1 MNRFQF
7 HRIGVADQQAS
18 SRLSLQDCLQAVLPA
33 ADLLMRD
40 VLDGLSGVSGRKRF
54 NGALACPTPISW
66 EMTDVLCGQTPLVV
80 QTFVAQ
86 LELSVYSGG
95 VQDSSDR
102 PTSGFD
108 DLKLIIGDQI
118 DGSLERALALQEVSH
133 CVDDVMPSVDALVS
147 SLAGWTTVQPLL
159 NPLKAEVF
167 ANALLVCLHRYAPDP
182 KVRAALLMPCAGLL
196 GVGLREFYQEICS
209 WLRSLGIEPSRPAGM
224 STVAGSSA
232 SEEGTKNSTSR
243 TMAILDKFRNLL
255 SGKAEWSTRGQDF
268 LPTVPYSYDALEELK
283 LIKPMMQR
291 LTERGS
297 QYVEVAVTED
307 LAALGDTQGQSQAKR
322 LSRQLGQE
330 VVRLMLDSQLNDDR
344 LQPAVAVLIRS
355 LEPVLLR
362 LAQSDPRFF
371 SDRQH
376 PARQLLE
383 WIVRRSLAY
392 RSEAEPDFCRFL
404 AALSQAVNV
413 LTGPDLGAALFAT
426 VLHRLQDDWKLD
438 ESTPIAMDDFGQG
451 RLNER
456 SFKPADGLLRT
467 DLS

>member
-7 HRIGVADQQAS
+7 NRIGVADQQAS
-18 SRLSLQDCLQAVLPA
+18 PRLSLQGCLQAVLPE

-40 VLDGLSGVSGRKRF
+40 VLDGLAGVTGKARF
-54 NGALACPTPISW
+54 NGALACPTPISR
-66 EMTDVLCGQTPLVV
+66 EMTDLLCGQAPLVA

-86 LELSVYSGG
+86 LELGVFSGAA
-95 VQDSSDR
+95 QDSRDR
-102 PTSGFD
+102 PTPCLE
-108 DLKLIIGDQI
+108 DLKLSIGEHF
-118 DGSLERALALQEVSH
+118 DGSLERALALQEVVR
-133 CVDDVMPSVDALVS
+133 CVDDVMPSVDALIS

-159 NPLKAEVF
+159 NPLKAEIFVE
-167 ANALLVCLHRYAPDP
+167 ALLVCLRRYAPEP
-182 KVRAALLMPCAGLL
+182 TVQAALLMPCAGLL
-196 GVGLREFYQEICS
+196 GVGLREFYREICD
-209 WLRSLGIEPSRPAGM
+209 WLRSLGIEPSLQAGI
-224 STVAGSSA
+224 SAAARRSA
-232 SEEGTKNSTSR
+232 SEEGPKNSTSR

-255 SGKAEWSTRGQDF
+255 SGKAEWSARGPDF

-297 QYVEVAVTED
+297 QYVEAAITED
-307 LAALGDTQGQSQAKR
+307 LAAEGDAQGQASAKR

-344 LQPAVAVLIRS
+344 LLPAVADLIRS
-355 LEPVLLR
+355 LEPVLLG
-362 LAQSDPRFF
+362 LAQFDPRFF
-371 SDRQH
+371 NDRQH

-392 RSEAEPDFCRFL
+392 GSEAEPDFRRFL

-413 LTGPDLGAALFAT
+413 LRGPDVGAALFAT

-438 ESTPIAMDDFGQG
+438 ESDPVAVDDFGQG

-456 SFKPADGLLRT
+456 SFKLADGFLRP
-467 DLS
+467 DVS